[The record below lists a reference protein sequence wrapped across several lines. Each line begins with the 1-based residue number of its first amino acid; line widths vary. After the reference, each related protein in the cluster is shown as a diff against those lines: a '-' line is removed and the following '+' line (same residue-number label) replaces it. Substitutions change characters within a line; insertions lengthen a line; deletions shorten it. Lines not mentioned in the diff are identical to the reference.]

1 MWPNPH
7 FPADLVII
15 TEEILNGKL
24 HFLCSVSCR
33 NRPLEFCTIFKY
45 LENFTLLLI
54 LSKDIEINPGLIE
67 QVVTAVLLI
76 KETKVSDKQQGQ
88 NAWAMP
94 YVYDALLDLV
104 AFVQFGGVL
113 LLVKL

>member
-1 MWPNPH
+1 M
-7 FPADLVII
+7 
-15 TEEILNGKL
+15 
-24 HFLCSVSCR
+24 
-33 NRPLEFCTIFKY
+33 
-45 LENFTLLLI
+45 
-54 LSKDIEINPGLIE
+54 
-67 QVVTAVLLI
+67 TAVLLI
-76 KETKVSDKQQGQ
+76 KESKVSDKQQGQ